1 MAERSD
7 ICETT
12 TETPA
17 EAATTGAA
25 AAPAAAAAP
34 VLTEGPKADGTS
46 AKSVKSELKLPPV
59 AQLDVPAPV
68 ASPLAAEPTPVL
80 REHESRAPLAR
91 PAAQVKPTPARAAA
105 SQAKEKPKS
114 RFPLLAVTLGIAAG
128 LGGAA
133 GALGVPALL
142 HLTFGP
148 ATAAAPAHDAMAE
161 LQGIKGLTAH
171 LATELGALRTAAEQS
186 TKATATQFGKLA
198 ERLERAERA
207 QAEPA
212 AKIAKIIEAVER
224 LERRVAA
231 PQAHADVTGSVNAQP
246 YSAETKPKPAIIE
259 DYVVRK
265 VFDGMALVE
274 GRRGIIEVEPGS
286 TLPGAGRVEE
296 IRRQDGRWVVV
307 TNKGLIV
314 QAR

>member
-17 EAATTGAA
+17 EAATTG
-25 AAPAAAAAP
+25 PTSGPAAAAP
-34 VLTEGPKADGTS
+34 VLTEGPKPEGTS
-46 AKSVKSELKLPPV
+46 AESVKSELKLPPV
-59 AQLDVPAPV
+59 AQLDMPAPV
-68 ASPLAAEPTPVL
+68 ASPLAAEPPPVL
-80 REHESRAPLAR
+80 REHENRAPLAR
-91 PAAQVKPTPARAAA
+91 PAAQAKNAPAKAAA

-114 RFPLLAVTLGIAAG
+114 RFPLLAVTLAIAAG

-133 GALGVPALL
+133 GALGVPAIL

-148 ATAAAPAHDAMAE
+148 ATAAAPAHDAFAE
-161 LQGIKGLTAH
+161 LHGIKGLAAH

-186 TKATATQFGKLA
+186 TKATATQFGKLS

-246 YSAETKPKPAIIE
+246 YGGEPKPKPAIIE

>member
-17 EAATTGAA
+17 EAAAS
-25 AAPAAAAAP
+25 APAAAAAP
-34 VLTEGPKADGTS
+34 VLTEGPQADGTS

-68 ASPLAAEPTPVL
+68 ASPLAAEPTTV
-80 REHESRAPLAR
+80 REHENRAPLAR
-91 PAAQVKPTPARAAA
+91 PAAQTKPTPAKAAA
-105 SQAKEKPKS
+105 SQAKPKPKS

-148 ATAAAPAHDAMAE
+148 ATEAAPAHDAMAE

-171 LATELGALRTAAEQS
+171 LATELGALRTTAEQS
-186 TKATATQFGKLA
+186 TKATATQFSKLA

-246 YSAETKPKPAIIE
+246 YGAEPKPKPAIIE